1 MAKMTKA
8 EKEIIGKLEPII
20 DGYFD
25 KLQSGNLITWQT
37 IASNLNIDIATLKTL
52 ASNFGELA
60 IIQKMESVLRY
71 SFFYYSLSSKINSGI
86 ELFIKQELPTNTS
99 QNNLKVSKDLM
110 DLQKKVAAFSINSA
124 DDLGVPNI
132 DNDYDDVIVIKDP
145 DVDAWDEYKEMTE
158 ELDE

>member
-1 MAKMTKA
+1 
-8 EKEIIGKLEPII
+8 
-20 DGYFD
+20 
-25 KLQSGNLITWQT
+25 
-37 IASNLNIDIATLKTL
+37 
-52 ASNFGELA
+52 
-60 IIQKMESVLRY
+60 IQKMESVLRY

-86 ELFIKQELPTNTS
+86 ELFIKQELPTNAS
-99 QNNLKVSKDLM
+99 QNNLKVSKDLT

-145 DVDAWDEYKEMTE
+145 DVDSWDEYKEMTE